1 MKLATLINKAV
12 LVPCLCMQQ
21 MVGAQQWYVSTSGT
35 PPVRPS
41 RKTRPR
47 DGLLYSMQ
55 LRTAI
60 YLN

>member
-12 LVPCLCMQQ
+12 LVPCLWMQQ
-21 MVGAQQWYVSTSGT
+21 MVGAQQWYASTSGT
-35 PPVRPS
+35 PVRPS
-41 RKTRPR
+41 RETRPR